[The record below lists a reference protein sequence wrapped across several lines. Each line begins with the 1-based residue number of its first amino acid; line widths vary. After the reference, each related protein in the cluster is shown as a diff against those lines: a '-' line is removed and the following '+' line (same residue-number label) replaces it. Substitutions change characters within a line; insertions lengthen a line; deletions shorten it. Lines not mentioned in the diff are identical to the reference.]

1 MSRSGC
7 SLMAVWT
14 TRSPRGTNARVSH
27 MKHDA
32 ATSTI
37 VAHGLR
43 SNVSVRRPGIRT
55 SRSRRR
61 WRRGLGSEIVPSRS
75 IFGARLRSRVPQ
87 YGHSVMYGDTSE
99 PQFLQTT
106 NRSGPVATGSILC
119 GRQLGPRG
127 FHDLGHDL
135 AQVVV
140 GLVDDD
146 LALGPAAALDEVLD
160 AGEVGLRTDLLGV
173 LAQAVELAA
182 RKVAGTDLLA
192 GGQVDKLTGQSVA
205 SGQPLVLVEDLPR
218 QVGQVRRGAESLGEL
233 VDHRLDQRGE
243 GERVLDAG
251 LRVADADL
259 DRAELRV
266 RPHVVPEVGVV
277 GHHAGVDHERDLAVV
292 VGPVAVVGRDADARE
307 GAEDW

>member
-1 MSRSGC
+1 MSRSGW
-7 SLMAVWT
+7 SLMAVWI

-43 SNVSVRRPGIRT
+43 SKVSVRRPGIRT

-106 NRSGPVATGSILC
+106 NRSGPVATGRFY
-119 GRQLGPRG
+119 GRAAKPPLGPRRL
-127 FHDLGHDL
+127 HDLGHDL

-140 GLVDDD
+140 GFIDDD
-146 LALGPAAALDEVLD
+146 LALGAAATLDEV
-160 AGEVGLRTDLLGV
+160 
-173 LAQAVELAA
+173 
-182 RKVAGTDLLA
+182 
-192 GGQVDKLTGQSVA
+192 
-205 SGQPLVLVEDLPR
+205 
-218 QVGQVRRGAESLGEL
+218 
-233 VDHRLDQRGE
+233 
-243 GERVLDAG
+243 
-251 LRVADADL
+251 
-259 DRAELRV
+259 
-266 RPHVVPEVGVV
+266 
-277 GHHAGVDHERDLAVV
+277 
-292 VGPVAVVGRDADARE
+292 
-307 GAEDW
+307 

>member
-1 MSRSGC
+1 MSPGGC

-87 YGHSVMYGDTSE
+87 YGHSVMYGDTSA

-106 NRSGPVATGSILC
+106 KRSGPLAMGPIDSTVALGAC
-119 GRQLGPRG
+119 G
-127 FHDLGHDL
+127 FDDLRHHF
-135 AQVVV
+135 AEVVI
-140 GLVDDD
+140 GLVDDH
-146 LALGPAAALDEVLD
+146 
-160 AGEVGLRTDLLGV
+160 
-173 LAQAVELAA
+173 
-182 RKVAGTDLLA
+182 
-192 GGQVDKLTGQSVA
+192 LT
-205 SGQPLVLVEDLPR
+205 L
-218 QVGQVRRGAESLGEL
+218 
-233 VDHRLDQRGE
+233 
-243 GERVLDAG
+243 
-251 LRVADADL
+251 
-259 DRAELRV
+259 
-266 RPHVVPEVGVV
+266 
-277 GHHAGVDHERDLAVV
+277 
-292 VGPVAVVGRDADARE
+292 
-307 GAEDW
+307 